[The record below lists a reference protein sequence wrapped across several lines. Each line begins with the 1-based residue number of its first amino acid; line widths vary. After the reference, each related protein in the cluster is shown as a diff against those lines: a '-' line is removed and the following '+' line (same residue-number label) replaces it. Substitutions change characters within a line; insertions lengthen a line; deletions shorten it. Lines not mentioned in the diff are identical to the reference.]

1 MRPNISITL
10 ITPHVTIERYSEL
23 TGLSIDTINDMLA
36 DGRVLR
42 HRLRKDKKR
51 EKVMINIAAMT
62 VSMASGPRSLRA
74 GSARTQSS
82 GRWFARP
89 LTFSRRQPTRA
100 LAPLGL
106 VAITVPLLKKRTR
119 QGANYRAAKNL
130 QRCRTTK
137 T

>member
-36 DGRVLR
+36 DGRLLR

-62 VSMASGPRSLRA
+62 VD
-74 GSARTQSS
+74 
-82 GRWFARP
+82 
-89 LTFSRRQPTRA
+89 A
-100 LAPLGL
+100 LSDCN
-106 VAITVPLLKKRTR
+106 VTI
-119 QGANYRAAKNL
+119 N
-130 QRCRTTK
+130 
-137 T
+137 

>member
-36 DGRVLR
+36 DRRLLR

-62 VSMASGPRSLRA
+62 VD
-74 GSARTQSS
+74 
-82 GRWFARP
+82 
-89 LTFSRRQPTRA
+89 A
-100 LAPLGL
+100 LSDCN
-106 VAITVPLLKKRTR
+106 VAI
-119 QGANYRAAKNL
+119 N
-130 QRCRTTK
+130 
-137 T
+137 